1 MKISIYRIQQRVLSV
16 ALSFRGKFT
25 TDDFISRF
33 AAKFPKTWTGLV
45 LSYGWPGKN
54 AGQHYTAASRVA
66 HMLVAHAN
74 RGRIKRLGY
83 VKSSANWGSPV
94 VLQFR
99 A

>member
-1 MKISIYRIQQRVLSV
+1 MKVSIYRIQQRVLSV

-25 TDDFISRF
+25 TEDFISRF
-33 AAKFPKTWTGLV
+33 AAKVPKTWSWLV

-74 RGRIKRLGY
+74 QAASRSVGLFPHGRNR
-83 VKSSANWGSPV
+83 
-94 VLQFR
+94 
-99 A
+99 

>member
-1 MKISIYRIQQRVLSV
+1 MKVSINRIPQRVLSV

-25 TDDFISRF
+25 TEDFISRF
-33 AAKFPKTWTGLV
+33 TARFPNTWRWLV

-54 AGQHYTAASRVA
+54 AGKHYTAASRVA
-66 HMLVAHAN
+66 HMLIAHAN
-74 RGRIKRLGY
+74 RGRIKRVGY
-83 VKSSANWGSPV
+83 VKSSVNWGSPV

>member
-1 MKISIYRIQQRVLSV
+1 MQISIDRVYQRVLSV
-16 ALSFRGKFT
+16 ALGFRDKFT
-25 TDDFISRF
+25 TEEFIARF
-33 AAKFPKTWTGLV
+33 AAKFPKTWNRLV

-66 HMLVAHAN
+66 HIFVAHAN
-74 RGRIKRLGY
+74 RGRITRLGY

-99 A
+99 V

>member
-1 MKISIYRIQQRVLSV
+1 MKVSINRIQQRVLSV

-25 TDDFISRF
+25 TEDFISRLG
-33 AAKFPKTWTGLV
+33 AKFPKTWGWLV
-45 LSYGWPGKN
+45 VSYGWPGKN
-54 AGQHYTAASRVA
+54 AGKQYTAASRVA
-66 HMLVAHAN
+66 HMLVAQAN
-74 RGRIKRLGY
+74 RGRITRLGY